1 MLTRTLRDPRVLPV
15 VVGVVIVAALVLSFL
30 AAVVGLPFWIGAV
43 LGVVVGGGVAFAAA
57 QRGRAA
63 VVRGLAVATPEGDE
77 LARLE
82 NLLAGL
88 TVGHGIDTP
97 EIVLVDTD
105 AVNACSVEGAA
116 GVALVVTRGLVRSM
130 SRIELEAVVAHELAQ
145 VESGETAV
153 GSVLAG
159 FASVAPGGLADRIV
173 ARMGDDQRV
182 VRGDLAGVRLTRYPP
197 GLVSA
202 LTRLASASAEV
213 PGASRA
219 SAHLWL
225 ERPLG
230 AASATAGATH
240 PALDIRIDTLREL

>member
-1 MLTRTLRDPRVLPV
+1 
-15 VVGVVIVAALVLSFL
+15 
-30 AAVVGLPFWIGAV
+30 
-43 LGVVVGGGVAFAAA
+43 
-57 QRGRAA
+57 
-63 VVRGLAVATPEGDE
+63 
-77 LARLE
+77 
-82 NLLAGL
+82 
-88 TVGHGIDTP
+88 
-97 EIVLVDTD
+97 
-105 AVNACSVEGAA
+105 
-116 GVALVVTRGLVRSM
+116 
-130 SRIELEAVVAHELAQ
+130 
-145 VESGETAV
+145 V